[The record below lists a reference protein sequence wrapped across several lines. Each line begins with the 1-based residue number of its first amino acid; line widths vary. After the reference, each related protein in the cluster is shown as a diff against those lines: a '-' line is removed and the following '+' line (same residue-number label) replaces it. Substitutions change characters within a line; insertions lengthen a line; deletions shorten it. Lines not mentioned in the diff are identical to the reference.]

1 MIAMK
6 KEKERVMVFFGVNDK
21 NEDIV
26 FEDDPAKNILV
37 DNPSRCPPLCSEDSP
52 LNK

>member
-6 KEKERVMVFFGVNDK
+6 KEKERVMVFVGVNDK

-26 FEDDPAKNILV
+26 FLDDPAKNILV
-37 DNPSRCPPLCSEDSP
+37 E
-52 LNK
+52 